1 MEKVSAANPIA
12 APSGL
17 NVKIYGRLLAK
28 FAPKVIETEAENQAA
43 LTIVEQ
49 LILKGDG
56 RRSPEEEAALGLLSS
71 LIEQFE
77 EAAYPIPDAEPREV
91 LSDLMEHNGL
101 KAIDLA
107 DIFGSRARV
116 SEVLSG
122 KRSISKEQA
131 KRLGGRFRISPGAFI

>member
-1 MEKVSAANPIA
+1 MEKVITANPIA

-17 NVKIYGRLLAK
+17 DVKIYGRLLAK
-28 FAPKVIETEAENQAA
+28 FAPKVIETEAENEAA
-43 LTIVEQ
+43 LAIIEQ

-56 RRSPEEEAALGLLSS
+56 KRSPKEEAALGLLSS
-71 LIEQFE
+71 LVEQFE
-77 EAAYPIPDAEPREV
+77 DTAYPLPDAEPREV
-91 LSDLMEHNGL
+91 LRDLMEHNGL

-107 DIFGSRARV
+107 GVFGSRARV

-131 KRLGGRFRISPGAFI
+131 KRLGERFRISPAAFI